1 MRQKRS
7 SHQYHS
13 NHAILIEGTPVHPV
27 LKSYF
32 GYCLHKISSKM
43 RSAFAVALE
52 EHNVM
57 PHHYGILIVLRES
70 GSLSQQELGLQIGID
85 KASMVKIIDDLEA
98 LGFVSRKV
106 SGADRRVNLIR
117 MTSKGLRSLDKFS
130 EIRQSV
136 ENEFMAPLSVEER
149 KTLKNL
155 MGKLLLQQEA

>member
-1 MRQKRS
+1 
-7 SHQYHS
+7 
-13 NHAILIEGTPVHPV
+13 
-27 LKSYF
+27 
-32 GYCLHKISSKM
+32 
-43 RSAFAVALE
+43 
-52 EHNVM
+52 M